1 MHIHCL
7 QHVPYE
13 SPGSILEWAAVG
25 GHTMSCSHLF
35 EADIKYPPI
44 AAIDVLLIMGGSM
57 SVNEE
62 AKYPWLKVEKAY
74 IKSVIDA
81 GKKVIGICLG
91 AQLIASV
98 LGAAV
103 YKGKQTEIGFF
114 RAKFTSIAQQNPWFA
129 HFPEN
134 YTLFHWHGDTF
145 DLPERARLMASTRAC
160 RNQAF
165 VVGENVL
172 ALQFHPEMTVEAI
185 EQMLQHDGAELNEK
199 GKYIQCVDAIRK
211 EYAHLERNKKDL
223 FVLLD
228 KFLEAD

>member
-13 SPGSILEWAAVG
+13 TPGTILEWVAEG
-25 GHTMSCSHLF
+25 GHTVTYSRFF
-35 EADIKYPPI
+35 EADNKFPPI
-44 AAIDVLLIMGGSM
+44 AAIDVLLIMGGAM
-57 SVNEE
+57 NVDEE
-62 AKYPWLKVEKAY
+62 AKYPWLKAEKAY
-74 IKSVIDA
+74 IKSAIDA

-103 YKGKQTEIGFF
+103 YKGKETEIGFF

-129 HFPEN
+129 HFPEA
-134 YTLFHWHGDTF
+134 YILFHWHGDTF

-172 ALQFHPEMTVEAI
+172 ALQFHPEMTRDTI
-185 EQMLQHDGAELNEK
+185 EQMLQHDGAELEEK
-199 GKYIQCVDAIRK
+199 GKYIQSVDAIRK
-211 EYAHLERNKKDL
+211 GYTQLERNKKDL
-223 FVLLD
+223 FLLLD
-228 KFLEAD
+228 KFLEVD

>member
-13 SPGSILEWAAVG
+13 SPGTILEWAMDR
-25 GHTMSCSHLF
+25 GHTMSYSRLF
-35 EADIKYPPI
+35 EAGIKFPPI
-44 AAIDVLLIMGGSM
+44 AAIDVLLIMGGAM
-57 SVNEE
+57 NVDEE
-62 AKYPWLKVEKAY
+62 AKYPWLKAEKVY
-74 IKSVIDA
+74 IKSAIDA

-129 HFPEN
+129 HFPED
-134 YTLFHWHGDTF
+134 YILFHWHGDTF

-172 ALQFHPEMTVEAI
+172 ALQFHPEMTRDTI
-185 EQMLQHDGAELNEK
+185 EQMLQHDGAELEEK
-199 GKYIQCVDAIRK
+199 GKYIQSC
-211 EYAHLERNKKDL
+211 
-223 FVLLD
+223 
-228 KFLEAD
+228 